1 MFPHPNSEFVQCVGR
16 RKLHLHA
23 GDYCDVDV
31 SSNPSSQ
38 TCFVSLLSQN
48 PKAFLE
54 SYEEMLRYALK
65 QETWPTTQQELE
77 GRGVGKDIVFTEL
90 QRS

>member
-1 MFPHPNSEFVQCVGR
+1 MLEEENFICMLGTTVMLMSAQIQ
-16 RKLHLHA
+16 A
-23 GDYCDVDV
+23 
-31 SSNPSSQ
+31 SNF
-38 TCFVSLLSQN
+38 CFVSLLSQN